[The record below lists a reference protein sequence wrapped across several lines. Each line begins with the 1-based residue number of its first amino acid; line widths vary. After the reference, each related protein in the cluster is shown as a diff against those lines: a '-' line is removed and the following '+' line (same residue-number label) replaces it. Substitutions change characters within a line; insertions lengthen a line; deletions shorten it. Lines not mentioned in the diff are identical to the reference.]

1 MLPPVCA
8 ALCTTPML
16 WHAMLPLSWTCRLLP
31 SSPTSPC
38 KEGVRGGL
46 RVNMAAASP
55 CWVTRGSRL
64 QLQLLFSTRIV
75 GGKAHQAEVM
85 EKRRARELYEAARRQ
100 GRTAAHV
107 GTK

>member
-1 MLPPVCA
+1 M
-8 ALCTTPML
+8 
-16 WHAMLPLSWTCRLLP
+16 
-31 SSPTSPC
+31 
-38 KEGVRGGL
+38 
-46 RVNMAAASP
+46 
-55 CWVTRGSRL
+55 RGSRL

-85 EKRRARELYEAARRQ
+85 EKRRARELYKAARQQ

>member
-1 MLPPVCA
+1 M
-8 ALCTTPML
+8 
-16 WHAMLPLSWTCRLLP
+16 
-31 SSPTSPC
+31 
-38 KEGVRGGL
+38 
-46 RVNMAAASP
+46 
-55 CWVTRGSRL
+55 RGSRL

-85 EKRRARELYEAARRQ
+85 EKRWARELYEAARRQ